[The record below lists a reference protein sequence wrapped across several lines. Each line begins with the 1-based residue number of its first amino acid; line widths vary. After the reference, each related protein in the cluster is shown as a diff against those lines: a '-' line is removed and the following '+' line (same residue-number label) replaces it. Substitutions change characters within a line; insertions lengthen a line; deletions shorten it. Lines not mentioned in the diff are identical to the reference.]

1 MRDRVARRERE
12 RLALKD
18 ARLRRVRIEGELRGT
33 VLGRSRAVRHRL
45 GGRSGRV
52 NVEVASD
59 HYDAGRVG
67 AEIAAGFR
75 SHTSGARAERMV
87 ARLRS
92 GGTEL

>member
-18 ARLRRVRIEGELRGT
+18 ARLRHVRIEGELRGT

-52 NVEVASD
+52 NVEVA
-59 HYDAGRVG
+59 
-67 AEIAAGFR
+67 
-75 SHTSGARAERMV
+75 
-87 ARLRS
+87 
-92 GGTEL
+92 